1 MTMQLL
7 SEVPEFFW
15 AMLYFAALGALGA
28 LGYIG
33 RFGGFMKKIA
43 TANSRE
49 IKQPKKL
56 DGNFQPTDATANS
69 GTQAAEQP
77 VEGAMLPPAL
87 ANCDVATTQAQAPLN
102 PRLERL
108 LATKATRKAHK
119 AQRADKT
126 VNEETEV
133 VSANSLVLSEAS
145 TDVATE
151 MVADAGVATPST
163 GDGSIMERA
172 STVESNSAED
182 EPLPRAVHKEES
194 DSESIR
200 TDKTTPKV
208 LGFRLQQQTSRWAD
222 QESEEEWELGKEDF
236 RQLFNDLDE
245 EEGHRL
251 LGEVPNTLGNE
262 GSYWPESEKQNPANG
277 LFLPPCSKSNGRS
290 CHSNGR
296 KGCRKEAMKWQVKDG
311 WMTPFSELLKGDA
324 SVNSLP
330 RLQAVLPLKR
340 EEGLPKGSDEVAV
353 KDGWMTPFSELLKG
367 DASVNS
373 LPRLQ
378 LAPFGPAGT
387 ESSQAELVLQ
397 TDGQPRLP
405 PMSPMPYSTARSIQP
420 ALPTVNSTRPAV
432 CIWKTTSPP
441 AAMTRIGGNQQDVF
455 TDGSQVFQPVPST
468 NGQKLFTDGKEL
480 YASAFV
486 MFGTPVPSQARRPPS
501 PEPEPEVDKQLAIL
515 MPWRKR
521 NNAGTH
527 RFA

>member
-1 MTMQLL
+1 
-7 SEVPEFFW
+7 
-15 AMLYFAALGALGA
+15 
-28 LGYIG
+28 
-33 RFGGFMKKIA
+33 
-43 TANSRE
+43 
-49 IKQPKKL
+49 
-56 DGNFQPTDATANS
+56 
-69 GTQAAEQP
+69 
-77 VEGAMLPPAL
+77 
-87 ANCDVATTQAQAPLN
+87 
-102 PRLERL
+102 
-108 LATKATRKAHK
+108 
-119 AQRADKT
+119 
-126 VNEETEV
+126 
-133 VSANSLVLSEAS
+133 
-145 TDVATE
+145 
-151 MVADAGVATPST
+151 VATPST
-163 GDGSIMERA
+163 VDDWIMAREG
-172 STVESNSAED
+172 TVKSNSAEED
-182 EPLPRAVHKEES
+182 PFSEAVNRKES
-194 DSESIR
+194 DSESTRI
-200 TDKTTPKV
+200 DKPTCRV
-208 LGFRLQQQTSRWAD
+208 LEFGLQQQTSCWAD
-222 QESEEEWELGKEDF
+222 DESREEWKSGKEECQ
-236 RQLFNDLDE
+236 QLFDDLDGE
-245 EEGHRL
+245 ECHRL

-296 KGCRKEAMKWQVKDG
+296 KGCRKEAMKWQ
-311 WMTPFSELLKGDA
+311 
-324 SVNSLP
+324 
-330 RLQAVLPLKR
+330 
-340 EEGLPKGSDEVAV
+340 V